1 MVEEGNLAEV
11 NVGDEFEPGDVV
23 QKSGIYR
30 VIHDNLHTQ
39 PHEVTCLYG
48 KVFPRCRGCG
58 RHLRFRL
65 VTAAQHIE
73 THDLFKE
80 NVRGA

>member
-1 MVEEGNLAEV
+1 MVDKGNMAEV

-23 QKSGIYR
+23 PKSGIYR
-30 VIHDNLHTQ
+30 VIHDHRHAQ
-39 PHEVTCLYG
+39 QHEVTCIYG
-48 KVFPRCRGCG
+48 NVFPRCHGCG
-58 RHLRFRL
+58 GPRFRL

-80 NVRGA
+80 IVRSA

>member
-1 MVEEGNLAEV
+1 MVDKGNMAEV

-23 QKSGIYR
+23 PKSGIYR
-30 VIHDNLHTQ
+30 VIHDLGHTQ
-39 PHEVTCLYG
+39 PHEVTCIYG
-48 KVFPRCRGCG
+48 KRFPPCHGCG
-58 RHLRFRL
+58 HHPRFRL

-80 NVRGA
+80 IVRST